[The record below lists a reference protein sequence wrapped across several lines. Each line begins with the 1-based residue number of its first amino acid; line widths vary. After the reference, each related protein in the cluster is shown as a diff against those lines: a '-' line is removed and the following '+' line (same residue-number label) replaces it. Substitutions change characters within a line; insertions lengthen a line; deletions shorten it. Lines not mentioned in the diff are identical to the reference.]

1 MQQKPAGF
9 NYFRAMRILSFLYL
23 LLFSLTACNRHAP
36 AAPDTGILP
45 TDFQVFYELFHRDS
59 SYQMEH
65 IRFPLEGL
73 PDYAD
78 SMTIASGHYTWDAK
92 DWVMHQR
99 QLADDPEFQREVS
112 MFGDFV
118 VRERYVHKERP
129 LMTERRFEKDQGE
142 WFLIYYAG
150 LNTYHQASD
159 HQ

>member
-1 MQQKPAGF
+1 
-9 NYFRAMRILSFLYL
+9 MRILL
-23 LLFSLTACNRHAP
+23 LLSLLLIGLTACQRQAP
-36 AAPDTGILP
+36 APPDSGILP

-78 SMTIASGHYTWDAK
+78 SLTIASGQYTWEAE
-92 DWVMHQR
+92 DWVMHKR
-99 QLADDPEFQREVS
+99 QLADDPEFQRVVT

-118 VRERYVHKERP
+118 VRERFVHKERP
-129 LMTERRFEKDQGE
+129 LMTERRFEKVQDE
-142 WFLIYYAG
+142 WYLIYYAG
-150 LNTYHQASD
+150 LNTYHHTGD